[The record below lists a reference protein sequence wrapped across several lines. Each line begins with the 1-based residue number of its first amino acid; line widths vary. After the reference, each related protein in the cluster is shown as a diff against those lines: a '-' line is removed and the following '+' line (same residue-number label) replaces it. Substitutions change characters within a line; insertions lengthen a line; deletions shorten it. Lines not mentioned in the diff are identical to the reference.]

1 MPGSSASS
9 AYIQYVEEA
18 DNAANKVSQRKQNGI
33 RREYMNRTFDKKESW
48 TNKERKIRQ
57 DESLARMVKLGYE
70 KSAQLKEIFDAQKIN
85 PAKIK
90 SREDLERL
98 PVTSREKL
106 VDMEMQEP
114 PYAGLENPEM
124 HIDRIFTSP
133 GPVYEPHLSENDY
146 LWARAFFAA
155 GIGPA
160 DIALNAFSY
169 HLVAAGLTFH
179 NGLRKVGATV
189 VPSGTSSSQIQVQLI
204 KDLQVTAYVGTP
216 SFLMAIIIKT
226 KEMGFDFKK
235 DFQLKKACFAAEP
248 LSANLRRNFE
258 NEYGIDTYQ
267 MYGAT
272 EVGDVAYE
280 CSQKN
285 GWHICEETIVEII
298 DPTTGKSLPS
308 GELGEVVVTRLNEIF
323 FLLRF
328 GTGDLSRLITE
339 PCPCGRTSYRLTGI
353 AGRVGD
359 AVKVRGLFLAPSQLK
374 MIQAKLNNIPL
385 QAVVNRKGHEDIL
398 KIVIEKI
405 APEIG
410 SAQWEQS
417 FKNFFKE
424 ICTVKVD
431 HVEYVDKGKI
441 KLEEKLIVDQRQ
453 W

>member
-1 MPGSSASS
+1 
-9 AYIQYVEEA
+9 
-18 DNAANKVSQRKQNGI
+18 
-33 RREYMNRTFDKKESW
+33 MNHLYDKKESW
-48 TNKERKIRQ
+48 TNEERKTRQ
-57 DESLARMVKLGYE
+57 DESLANIVKLGYK
-70 KSAQLKEIFDAQKIN
+70 KSSRLKTILDKNKIN
-85 PAKIK
+85 PNNIK
-90 SREDLERL
+90 TREDLEKL

-106 VDMEMQEP
+106 VEMEMQEP
-114 PYAGLENPEM
+114 PYAGLENPSV

-216 SFLMAIIIKT
+216 SFLMAIITKA
-226 KEMGFDFKK
+226 KEMGFNFKK
-235 DFQLKKACFAAEP
+235 DFRLKKACFAAEP
-248 LSANLRRNFE
+248 LPADLRRTFE

-298 DPTTGKSLPS
+298 DPTIGNSLPS

-339 PCPCGRTSYRLTGI
+339 PCPCGRASYRLAGI

-374 MIQAKLNNIPL
+374 MIQAKFNNLPL
-385 QAVVNRKGHEDIL
+385 SAIVSRVGNDDVL
-398 KIVIEKI
+398 KVKVEKI

-410 SAQWEQS
+410 TPAWEEK
-417 FKNFFKE
+417 FKKVFKE

-431 HVEYVDKGKI
+431 AIEYVETRAI
-441 KLEEKLIVDQRQ
+441 KPDQKLIIDQRQ

>member
-1 MPGSSASS
+1 M
-9 AYIQYVEEA
+9 
-18 DNAANKVSQRKQNGI
+18 KCL
-33 RREYMNRTFDKKESW
+33 FDKKESW
-48 TNKERKIRQ
+48 SHKERKLRQ
-57 DESLARMVKLGYE
+57 DESLARMVKMGYK
-70 KSAQLKEIFDAQKIN
+70 KSARLKAMLDANKIN
-85 PAKIK
+85 PNSIK
-90 SREDLERL
+90 TREDLEKL

-114 PYAGLENPEM
+114 PYAGLENPAIS
-124 HIDRIFTSP
+124 IDRIFTSP

-146 LWARAFFAA
+146 LWTRAFFAA

-204 KDLQVTAYVGTP
+204 KDLKVTAYVGTP
-216 SFLMAIIIKT
+216 SFLMSIINKA

-235 DFQLKKACFAAEP
+235 DFRLKKACFAAEP
-248 LSANLRRNFE
+248 LFPDMRRSFE
-258 NEYGIDTYQ
+258 NDYGIDTYQ

-285 GWHICEETIVEII
+285 GWHICEETIVEIV
-298 DPTTGKSLPS
+298 DPTTGKSLPP

-328 GTGDLSRLITE
+328 GTGDLSRIITDK
-339 PCPCGRTSYRLTGI
+339 CKCGRTSYRLAGI
-353 AGRVGD
+353 SGRIGD
-359 AVKVRGLFLAPSQLK
+359 AVKVRGLFIAPSQLK
-374 MIQAKLNNIPL
+374 MIQAKYNNIPL
-385 QAVVNRKGHEDIL
+385 QAIVSRKEHEDIL
-398 KIVIEKI
+398 KIIMEKI
-405 APEIG
+405 TPEIG
-410 SAQWEQS
+410 SAQWEQG
-417 FKNFFKE
+417 FKNIFKE

-431 HVEYVDKGKI
+431 QMEYVDRGKI
-441 KLEEKLIVDQRQ
+441 KPDEKLIVDQRH

>member
-1 MPGSSASS
+1 M
-9 AYIQYVEEA
+9 
-18 DNAANKVSQRKQNGI
+18 KRL
-33 RREYMNRTFDKKESW
+33 FDKKESW
-48 TNKERKIRQ
+48 SNKERKTRQ
-57 DESLARMVKLGYE
+57 DEILANMVKLGYK
-70 KSAQLKEIFDAQKIN
+70 KSARLKAILDQNKIN
-85 PAKIK
+85 PKSIK
-90 SREDLERL
+90 TREDLEKL

-106 VDMEMQEP
+106 VELQLKNA
-114 PYAGLENPEM
+114 PYASLENPSV

-160 DIALNAFSY
+160 DIVLNAFSY

-204 KDLQVTAYVGTP
+204 KDLRVTAYVGTP
-216 SFLMAIIIKT
+216 SFLMAIIIKA

-235 DFQLKKACFAAEP
+235 DFRLKKACFAAEP
-248 LSANLRRNFE
+248 LFPDMRRSFE
-258 NEYGIDTYQ
+258 NEYDIDTYQ

-285 GWHICEETIVEII
+285 GWHICEETIVEIV
-298 DPTTGKSLPS
+298 DSTTGKSVNA
-308 GELGEVVVTRLNEIF
+308 GDLGEVVVTRLNEIF

-339 PCPCGRTSYRLTGI
+339 PCPCGRTSYRLAGI
-353 AGRVGD
+353 TGRVGD

-374 MIQAKLNNIPL
+374 MIQAKFNNIPL

-398 KIVIEKI
+398 KIIIEKI

-417 FKNFFKE
+417 FKNVFKE

-431 HVEYVDKGKI
+431 QIEYVDKGKI
-441 KLEEKLIVDQRQ
+441 KPEEKMIVDQRQ